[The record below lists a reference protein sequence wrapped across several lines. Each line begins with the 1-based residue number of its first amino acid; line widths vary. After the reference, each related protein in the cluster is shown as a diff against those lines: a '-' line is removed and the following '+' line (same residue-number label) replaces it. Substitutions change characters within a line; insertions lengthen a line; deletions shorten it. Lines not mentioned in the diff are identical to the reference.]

1 MKKFIIS
8 FLILFTSLL
17 SAQVLQNEEPAELPP
32 DEAEFLSDVI
42 TVQGIYIRSLGNF
55 GKVWA
60 NATGGYVGYGMF
72 FPNHNMLNFQV
83 GYLKYKLSD
92 DLENDVA
99 DFTVIPL
106 LIGGRYFFID
116 ARFMPY
122 ITFMNGINIIN
133 QTIEF
138 EVEVDEE
145 GNETI
150 HIDDSSGDM
159 TLVRYAFQVGFGIMI
174 NLVGSLN
181 LDLAVKY
188 NSNFYHTEAMNTGFE
203 YGFGFA
209 WALSK

>member
-1 MKKFIIS
+1 MKIFIIS

-17 SAQVLQNEEPAELPP
+17 FAQVLQNEEPAAIPS
-32 DEAEFLSDVI
+32 DESEYLSDVI
-42 TVQGIYIRSLGNF
+42 IVQGLYIRSLGNF
-55 GKVWA
+55 EKVWT
-60 NATGGYVGYGMF
+60 NASGGYISYGMF
-72 FPNHNMLNFQV
+72 FARHDMLNFQV
-83 GYLKYKLSD
+83 GYLNYKLKDGLDYD
-92 DLENDVA
+92 DASLY
-99 DFTVIPL
+99 VIPL
-106 LIGGRYFFID
+106 LIGGRYLFID
-116 ARFMPY
+116 SRFMPY
-122 ITFMNGINIIN
+122 ISFMNGINIVN

-150 HIDDSSGDM
+150 HIDDSSGNM

-209 WALSK
+209 WSLNN